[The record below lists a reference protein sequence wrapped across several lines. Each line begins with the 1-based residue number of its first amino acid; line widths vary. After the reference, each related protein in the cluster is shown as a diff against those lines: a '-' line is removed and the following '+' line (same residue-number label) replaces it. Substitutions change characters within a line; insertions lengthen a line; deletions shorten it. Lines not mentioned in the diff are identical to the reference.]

1 MEKAGENDWSL
12 LCVLAEADEDVLQS
26 VLMIAIRLL
35 RNPDQGPDFAA
46 LKHWLASK
54 IHLHHFGGLTA
65 TPCILARR
73 RLTSP
78 PV

>member
-12 LCVLAEADEDVLQS
+12 FCVLAEADEDILQS
-26 VLMIAIRLL
+26 VLMIAIHLL
-35 RNPDQGPDFAA
+35 RNPEQGTDFAA

-65 TPCILARR
+65 APCILARR